1 MKEAGDNTKEI
12 VEVVVEKAIAGARSP
27 GDQTVEA
34 TMIEA
39 LSLETSRKIAIHSG
53 KVVKDA
59 FKKEKRNNK

>member
-12 VEVVVEKAIAGARSP
+12 VGVVVEKAIAGARSP

-39 LSLETSRKIAIHSG
+39 LFLETSRKIAIRSG
-53 KVVKDA
+53 KVAKDA